1 MRSGKRIAF
10 DLLFLSIHIGK
21 WVLGIYLAVNIY
33 FTIPAVFWFFVF
45 LGLGQYISLDL
56 YRCFKAIIK
65 DTSTDNLDS
74 EGEFSYVKGI
84 DPKDLTAAKTQ
95 VLLYLAIFTIG
106 IVGITNNVHQWREDG
121 QNRLGNIAISSL
133 FAAAPIIV
141 LVGETRKRN

>member
-45 LGLGQYISLDL
+45 LGLGQEISLDL
-56 YRCFKAIIK
+56 YRCFKAIIR

-141 LVGETRKRN
+141 LVGEARKRN